1 MMHDCSWKSK
11 QTLHTEHN
19 LLGCTLKNTDL
30 LDFFSEIWCADV
42 KVLKPLSSRE
52 DEISPHNLS
61 CVPGMVG
68 LWLPAR
74 DRLGRVLLP
83 LHSSKGL
90 NFSGHDGGGSENI
103 ESRFS
108 GNLCPPCRHRFQRS
122 VLTVR
127 PGSVQF
133 PVRFGAAG
141 NQDEVLELSAAFSIS
156 LSDDSAP
163 WAAVLGPVRT
173 ASCWPPG

>member
-1 MMHDCSWKSK
+1 MMHDCGWKSK
-11 QTLHTEHN
+11 QTLPTEHN
-19 LLGCTLKNTDL
+19 LLACTLKHPDL

-108 GNLCPPCRHRFQRS
+108 GNLCPPCSRRFQRS

-133 PVRFGAAG
+133 PARFGAAG
-141 NQDEVLELSAAFSIS
+141 NQDEVLELSAAFSIP
-156 LSDDSAP
+156 LSDDSSP
-163 WAAVLGPVRT
+163 WAAVLGPVGRRANFT
-173 ASCWPPG
+173 